1 MSTTD
6 SLLENNEA
14 YAGAF
19 DKGDLPLP
27 PARKVAVLACMDARL
42 DPARVLGLEEGDA
55 HVIRNAGGV
64 VSDDALRSL
73 AISQHL
79 LGTEE
84 IVLIHHTDCGMLTFD
99 DDQFADQLE
108 SATGRRPEWR
118 ANTFSDLEGDVRR
131 SIKRIKDDPFVP
143 RTDNVRGFVYEV
155 ESGRLREV
163 S

>member
-27 PARKVAVLACMDARL
+27 PGRKVAVLACMDARL
-42 DPARVLGLEEGDA
+42 DPARALGLEEGDA
-55 HVIRNAGGV
+55 HVIRNAGGI

-79 LGTEE
+79 LGTDE
-84 IVLIHHTDCGMLTFD
+84 IVVIHHTDCGMLAFD
-99 DDQFADQLE
+99 DDSFADRLE
-108 SATGRRPEWR
+108 SETGQRPEWR
-118 ANTFSDLEGDVRR
+118 AHAFSDLENDVRD
-131 SIKRIKDDPFVP
+131 SVKRIKEDPFVP
-143 RTDNVRGFVYEV
+143 RTDSVRGFVYEV
-155 ESGRLREV
+155 DSGRLREV